1 MSTNFPAALDSLV
14 NPVGT
19 DSVATVDH
27 AAQHTNANDAI
38 EALQVRVGITGSTD
52 PASLTYRLD
61 ALESNGHVIATVDPV
76 TEAVEIV
83 AGITRIP
90 LSGPSNVLRRMHNCG
105 LSDVP
110 FLFVSDSTGDAADE
124 FVKMFVIN
132 HLAPAFPLARIEYS
146 LFNTSTGTYP
156 NKELIGGSD
165 AEPYVTVATPGG
177 HGWGMEPSAVESEG
191 AELDV
196 WVEAELEDWGSDA
209 KAQSLIARW
218 GTAGKYSWKLSSTF
232 GGTLKLEWSTDGTT
246 ISSALC
252 SVTYGMSAIPN
263 NARRLIRA
271 TLKCDNGAG
280 GYEVKF
286 YQSSTD
292 ATAFVQIGTTVTGG
306 ATTSIYTSTNQTI
319 EVGSCGAANAVEY
332 GGSTDFSLGKYY
344 RAFAASLIN
353 GYNRMPSEIRTMAQ
367 SYGSAGVRGGGNR
380 IVIYNASVGGVAL
393 STHYADPQYK
403 REIPLTPSAFVW
415 IASTHNEVYAMSW
428 VAYLTALD
436 TMIAKIKERIKMPVI
451 TICTENPR
459 YSPADA
465 KSIESQ
471 KLRNVMLHAYA
482 AKNNLIIADIYSAY
496 GSDRNLVQSDGV
508 HPTPAGSLIGAATV
522 SESFGLL

>member
-1 MSTNFPAALDSLV
+1 MTTTCTITKAGRCDTYGRPLLVGQSYTSSDDEIKSLWQA
-14 NPVGT
+14 GFC
-19 DSVATVDH
+19 TV
-27 AAQHTNANDAI
+27 
-38 EALQVRVGITGSTD
+38 TGA
-52 PASLTYRLD
+52 P
-61 ALESNGHVIATVDPV
+61 EVF
-76 TEAVEIV
+76 EKAVSQ
-83 AGITRIP
+83 RIP

-124 FVKMFVIN
+124 FVRMFVIN
-132 HLAPAFPLARIEYS
+132 HLVPAFPLARVEYLTFDTINNFYSYGSLVGGGDIE
-146 LFNTSTGTYP
+146 
-156 NKELIGGSD
+156 
-165 AEPYVTVATPGG
+165 EPYVSVVSPGG
-177 HGWGMEPSAVESEG
+177 HGWGMEPALVEDEG
-191 AELDV
+191 AELDI
-196 WVEAELEDWGSDA
+196 WVDAALEDWGSDA
-209 KAQSLIARW
+209 KAQCLIARW
-218 GTAGKYSWKLSSTF
+218 GAAGKYSWKLYSTF
-232 GGTLKLEWSTDGTT
+232 GGSLKLEWSTDGTT
-246 ISSALC
+246 ILGATCSTTYFCSS
-252 SVTYGMSAIPN
+252 IPN

-286 YQSSTD
+286 YSSTSD
-292 ATAFVQIGTTVTGG
+292 YNNLSQVGTTIVGG
-306 ATTSIYTSTNQTI
+306 ATTSIYTATDQTI
-319 EVGSCGAANAVEY
+319 EVGSCGAPNGAEY
-332 GGSTDFSLGKYY
+332 GGTTQFAFGKYY
-344 RAFAASLIN
+344 SAYAASVIK
-353 GYNRMPSEIRTMAQ
+353 GWNRMPSEIRTMVQ
-367 SYGSAGVRGGGNR
+367 SYWSSGLRGGGNR
-380 IVIYNASVGGVAL
+380 IAVYNASVGGVAL

-415 IASTHNEVYAMSW
+415 IASTHNEAYAMSW

-482 AKNNLIIADIYSAY
+482 AKNNLLIADIYSAY

-508 HPTPAGSLIGAATV
+508 HPTPAGSLVGAATV
-522 SESFGLL
+522 SASFGLL